1 MVTNTEK
8 SEGKGPQ
15 LPGRY
20 KLKFKEACAACRSG
34 DLFTHSAFEGT
45 PVCERQ
51 GNKTNRA
58 LSLWTVIPGSLLSP
72 TLRAQRDGAEIPEPT
87 VVPKVHGIELQR
99 EEK

>member
-34 DLFTHSAFEGT
+34 DLFTHSAFERT